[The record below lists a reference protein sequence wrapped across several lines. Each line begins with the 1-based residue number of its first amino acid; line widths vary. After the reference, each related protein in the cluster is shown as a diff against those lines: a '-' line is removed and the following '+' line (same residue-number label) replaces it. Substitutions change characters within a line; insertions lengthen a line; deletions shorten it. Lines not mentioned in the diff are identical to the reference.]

1 MNRKEIDSIIDEYKN
16 TDMIK
21 KAKVLN
27 SDNKSFTL
35 VISTGQVVSSF
46 SKVTEFRKFMKDL
59 NKKSS

>member
-16 TDMIK
+16 TEMIK

-27 SDNKSFTL
+27 SDNKNFTL

-46 SKVTEFRKFMKDL
+46 SKVDEFRKFMKDL